1 MTVAFPELFSIAI
14 NREVWVSQMWEQAEE
29 GGCWNLVFT
38 RQIND
43 WELSEV
49 EGLLRRLQ
57 GQVIRV
63 GVEDVM
69 VWRLSKGDTF

>member
-1 MTVAFPELFSIAI
+1 M
-14 NREVWVSQMWEQAEE
+14 
-29 GGCWNLVFT
+29 
-38 RQIND
+38 
-43 WELSEV
+43 